1 MPHVLSIL
9 ICTLNDRIVGVP
21 RVLLSPRDDVRYLVS
36 FQYTDDMFLDMVPAE
51 LRQRT
56 DVSVLPYPATGLSA
70 NRNNSLRHC
79 RTTLAL
85 ISDDDASF
93 TESAIDNVLEAFRH
107 DHGPD
112 ILVFSDQRIVC
123 RMTPRLPAFDTR
135 FGLGAEYLSCGEE
148 EVFIHQA
155 EVYGLHV
162 ERVDHPLES
171 GPPYA
176 GPWVRFGTDKR
187 VRRSWG
193 ALQYMTHRTPV
204 AFWSICRKSIIEG
217 YGWRGRWRFFRDLY
231 DGLRYIMRHPLNA
244 SVADEV
250 PFDFQPLDIWR
261 LANSYANEAPT

>member
-1 MPHVLSIL
+1 MQHSLTIL
-9 ICTLNDRIVGVP
+9 ICTLNDRIEGVP
-21 RVLLSPRDDVRYLVS
+21 RMLLESRDDVHYLVS

-51 LRQRT
+51 LHQRE
-56 DVSVLPYPATGLSA
+56 DVSVLLYPATGLSA

-79 RTTLAL
+79 RTSIAL
-85 ISDDDASF
+85 VSDDDARY
-93 TESAIDNVLEAFRH
+93 THATIDSVLEAFRR
-107 DHGPD
+107 DD
-112 ILVFSDQRIVC
+112 SLDVLTYADRRIVC
-123 RMTPRLPAFDTR
+123 RMTPRLPSFDTR

-155 EVYGLHV
+155 EVYGLRV
-162 ERVDHPLES
+162 ERPNVPLES
-171 GPPYA
+171 GPTYP

-204 AFWSICRKSIIEG
+204 AFWRIVRKAIREG
-217 YGWRGRWRFFRDLY
+217 YGWRGRWRYFCDLY

-261 LANSYANEAPT
+261 LASV

>member
-148 EVFIHQA
+148 EVFIRQA

-171 GPPYA
+171 GTPYA

-204 AFWSICRKSIIEG
+204 AFWSICRKAVIEG